1 MNIEEAIQTALE
13 YEVKIRDL
21 YLQGVEATPEHAGKK
36 IFQTL
41 ADDEQRH
48 VDYLNHKL
56 NEWRRDGKIVPE
68 KLESLVPPREVIQKE
83 LDKLRSRMETDDR
96 GLKQQML
103 SKALQLEIETSR
115 FYQKMVE
122 ELPED
127 GRQMFARFLEIEN
140 AHVDAVQFELDYV
153 SRTGSWFG
161 FEEFDIEEG
170 YTGG

>member
-1 MNIEEAIQTALE
+1 MNIEEAIRTALE

-21 YLQGVEATPEHAGKK
+21 YLEGVDATPEEAGKK
-36 IFQTL
+36 IFKSL

-56 NEWRRDGKIVPE
+56 DEWHRTGKIVPE
-68 KLESLVPPREVIQKE
+68 KLQSVLPPRESIQKE
-83 LDKLRSRMETDDR
+83 LQKLRSRMKTDDR

-103 SKALQLEIETSR
+103 SKALQLEIETSN
-115 FYQKMVE
+115 FYKKMVE
-122 ELPED
+122 ELPEE
-127 GRQMFARFLEIEN
+127 GRRMFARFLEIEN
-140 AHVDAVQFELDYV
+140 AHIDAVQFELDYV
-153 SRTGSWFG
+153 SHTGSWFG